1 VFKARLILTFL
12 VLVSPLIL
20 FWEGSVTQGLVAGIA
35 AGALAITA
43 ATLRQGETE
52 FLVSVIRPVAVI
64 AIIPALWIFVQVLPL
79 PPLAHPIWAS
89 TQAALGHRVLGTIS
103 IDPAA
108 SIIALG
114 QYLIFLSV
122 ALVSAAVAVDRNRAE
137 PLLFS
142 LTVAA
147 AIIALFELLPEPL
160 FAFPKRDHRIDCL
173 AIGIVIA
180 TTTCVRLIERYQSR
194 HSTPLQSVPVLAVAF
209 GICSLALCVCLV
221 ALFFDG
227 TGGTVVAA
235 SGGLAAFFCLIIIR
249 RYRLGV
255 WGLTAAGI
263 LMIGIAYLLVASH
276 PMGPNNS
283 VLLAF
288 ADSSSASSTTLSDHI
303 LADAPL
309 FGTGAGTF
317 SAVARFYQQINESA
331 PETEAATTAATLAIE
346 LGRPMLW
353 VIVPATIF
361 LLGFLLY
368 AALQRGRDSYY
379 AAMGAS
385 CFLTLFIL
393 AFVNSGL
400 SGTTDGLMPAVAI
413 GIAIAQSK
421 GRTLQ
426 P

>member
-1 VFKARLILTFL
+1 MSKARLILTFL

-20 FWEGSVTQGLVAGIA
+20 FWEGSVTQGLVAGVA

-52 FLVSVIRPVAVI
+52 FLVSVIRPAAVI

-89 TQAALGHRVLGTIS
+89 TETALEHRVLGTIS

-137 PLLFS
+137 PLLLS

-160 FAFPKRDHRIDCL
+160 FAFPERYHRIDCL

-180 TTTCVRLIERYQSR
+180 TATCVRLIERYQSR
-194 HSTPLQSVPVLAVAF
+194 HSTPLQSVSVLAGAF
-209 GICSLALCVCLV
+209 GICSLALCGCFV

-227 TGGTVVAA
+227 TGESVIAA
-235 SGGLAAFFCLIIIR
+235 SGGLAVFFCLMIIR
-249 RYRLGV
+249 RFRLGL

-288 ADSSSASSTTLSDHI
+288 ADSSSASSTTLSGRM

-309 FGTGAGTF
+309 FGTGAATF
-317 SAVARFYQQINESA
+317 SAVAPFYQQINDPA
-331 PETEAATTAATLAIE
+331 PEAEAATTAATLAIE
-346 LGRPMLW
+346 LGRPMIWL
-353 VIVPATIF
+353 IVAATVF

-368 AALQRGRDSYY
+368 ASLQRGRDSYY

-385 CFLTLFIL
+385 CLLTLLIL
-393 AFVNSGL
+393 AFINSGL
-400 SGTTDGLMPAVAI
+400 SGTTDGLMAAVAI